1 MTSPSWEARTVHP
14 TKTQQHP
21 WLPIVAVSLSD
32 HVSIVERTG
41 EVIPLDDLPK
51 RVVGEPSSLWVCAG
65 AAELV
70 GQLDV
75 VFDSDPAWQYRVT
88 PVKREVFSVRSAAT
102 GRKRQTTGTVVAYFG
117 FRRSKNHTQT
127 KAKGHWHYPLDPA
140 VFLPDVMNSHHVYD
154 LLAWAQDVREFCQ
167 EHGLAVKPTAGG
179 IAGQLLRHPRFYP
192 EARRKVPRATNGRA
206 RAVLPGN
213 HYELRA
219 STSGVTAGWYLDMHS
234 AHHNCAVD
242 LLFPDA
248 NALLARGHYR
258 VTTEPT
264 DTTIPDTPSW
274 APRGS
279 AKYDCILKRAHG
291 MLLLRLSSP
300 LLPASRWPLPY
311 LRAGT
316 FRAWVFT
323 NELPT
328 LHEFGVSV
336 DAVDAAWISFGT
348 DRGLNRYA
356 QWALAELATAT
367 PERLDWL
374 KPTLLATYG
383 ILASRPRVTEYGYKR
398 ADRGTPR
405 LYPAGRHTLSARAY
419 LSEKEQEVP
428 TCNVIHRG
436 MIEAETRKRSLDLA
450 RWLTTLGHNV
460 LCVYADA
467 VIVEQGPPLPL
478 LPAPWGIKTPLSR
491 LRFLHPNAFHS
502 REMTRL
508 PGVPK
513 ESAARVRLVHEI
525 MQPKGTLPD
534 PVPTE
539 WLALT
544 EAEKAARL
552 GWGE

>member
-1 MTSPSWEARTVHP
+1 VISPSWEARTVKP
-14 TKTQQHP
+14 PKTRDHK

-41 EVIPLDDLPK
+41 EVIPLDDLPN
-51 RVVGEPSSLWVCAG
+51 RVMGEPSSLWVCAG

-70 GQLDV
+70 GQLNV
-75 VFDSDPAWQYRVT
+75 VFDNDPAWQYRVS
-88 PVKREVFSVRSAAT
+88 PVKRDVFSVRRAAT

-117 FRRSKNHTQT
+117 FRRSGSHTRT
-127 KAKGHWHYPLDPA
+127 KQHGHWHYPLDPA
-140 VFLPDVMNSHHVYD
+140 VFLPDVMNSHHVHD
-154 LLAWAQDVREFCQ
+154 LLAWAQDVRAFCQ

-179 IAGQLLRHPRFYP
+179 IAGQLLRHPLFYP
-192 EARRKVPRATNGRA
+192 EARRKVPRATNARA

-219 STSGVTAGWYLDMHS
+219 STSGVTAGWYLDMRS
-234 AHHNCAVD
+234 AHHNCAAD
-242 LLFPDA
+242 LTFPIS
-248 NALLARGHYR
+248 NGLLARGHYH

-274 APRGS
+274 APRGTV
-279 AKYDCILKRAHG
+279 KYDHILKQAHG
-291 MLLLRLSSP
+291 LLLLRLSSP
-300 LLPASRWPLPY
+300 LLPPSRWPLPY

-356 QWALAELATAT
+356 QWSLVQLATAT
-367 PERLDWL
+367 RERLDWL

-383 ILASRPRVTEYGYKR
+383 ILAARPRVTEYAYKR
-398 ADRGTPR
+398 ADRGVQR
-405 LYPAGRHTLSARAY
+405 WYPAGKHPLSARAY
-419 LSEKEQEVP
+419 ISEKEQEVP
-428 TCNVIHRG
+428 TCNVIQRG

-478 LPAPWGIKTPLSR
+478 LPAPWGIKTPLTR
-491 LRFLHPNAFHS
+491 LRFLHPNAFVS
-502 REMTRL
+502 QEMKRL
-508 PGVPK
+508 PGLPK

-539 WLALT
+539 WLALS

-552 GWGE
+552 GQLE